1 MLRLLPFMFTSAREV
16 LLCTVY
22 EPEGS
27 WLGVRKLLLHLQ
39 QHNVLFPAGFI
50 LFQLTCLVS
59 ELHMRCVKRGGK
71 KEKVVRL

>member
-1 MLRLLPFMFTSAREV
+1 MFTSAREV

-39 QHNVLFPAGFI
+39 QHNVLSWIHIISAHLSGI
-50 LFQLTCLVS
+50 GASYEVCEKGQ
-59 ELHMRCVKRGGK
+59 K